1 MIYKLSDREKIL
13 LKYAGIL
20 LLLISFV
27 ALTNYVTAN
36 LRDSKDELFKK
47 LNNFNQSKQLLAQI
61 KVIKNNADIVLS
73 RDEFLQ
79 LIINQGL
86 SYETEGNSILIPGL
100 NDADALGLLDLIE
113 DNNVQ
118 LNNYNLALQQDNL
131 ELTKGL
137 ERVFKPLVS

>member
-20 LLLISFV
+20 LFLISFV

-36 LRDSKDELFKK
+36 LRDSKDELFEK
-47 LNNFNQSKQLLAQI
+47 LNNFNQNKQLLAQI

-73 RDEFLQ
+73 RDEFLE

-86 SYETEGNSILIPGL
+86 SYETEDNSILIPGL
-100 NDADALGLLDLIE
+100 NDTDALGLLDLIE

-118 LNNYNLALQQDNL
+118 LNNYNLALEQDNL
-131 ELTKGL
+131 VLMTLDIDE
-137 ERVFKPLVS
+137 

>member
-36 LRDSKDELFKK
+36 LRYSKDELFEK

-73 RDEFLQ
+73 RDEFLE

-100 NDADALGLLDLIE
+100 NDTDALGLLDLIE

-118 LNNYNLALQQDNL
+118 LNNYNLALEQDNL
-131 ELTKGL
+131 VLMTLDIDE
-137 ERVFKPLVS
+137 

>member
-36 LRDSKDELFKK
+36 LRESKDELFEK

-73 RDEFLQ
+73 RDEFLK

-113 DNNVQ
+113 DNNIQ

-131 ELTKGL
+131 VLMTLDIDE
-137 ERVFKPLVS
+137 

>member
-20 LLLISFV
+20 LFLISFV

-36 LRDSKDELFKK
+36 LRDSKDELFEK

-73 RDEFLQ
+73 RDEFLE

-86 SYETEGNSILIPGL
+86 SYETEDNSILIPGL
-100 NDADALGLLDLIE
+100 NDTDALGLLDLIE

-118 LNNYNLALQQDNL
+118 LNNYNLALEQDNL
-131 ELTKGL
+131 VLMTLDIDE
-137 ERVFKPLVS
+137 

>member
-36 LRDSKDELFKK
+36 LRDSKDELFEK

-73 RDEFLQ
+73 RDEFLE

-100 NDADALGLLDLIE
+100 NDTDALGLLDLIE

-118 LNNYNLALQQDNL
+118 LNNYNLALEQDNL
-131 ELTKGL
+131 VLM
-137 ERVFKPLVS
+137 PLDIDE

>member
-36 LRDSKDELFKK
+36 LRDSKDELFEK

-73 RDEFLQ
+73 RDEFLE

-100 NDADALGLLDLIE
+100 NDTDALGLLDLIE
-113 DNNVQ
+113 DNNVT
-118 LNNYNLALQQDNL
+118 L
-131 ELTKGL
+131 
-137 ERVFKPLVS
+137 P

>member
-36 LRDSKDELFKK
+36 LRDSKDELFEK

-73 RDEFLQ
+73 RDEFLE

-100 NDADALGLLDLIE
+100 NDTDALGLLDLIE

-118 LNNYNLALQQDNL
+118 LNNYNLALEQDNL
-131 ELTKGL
+131 VLMTLYIDE
-137 ERVFKPLVS
+137 

>member
-36 LRDSKDELFKK
+36 LRDSKDELFEK

-73 RDEFLQ
+73 RDEFLE

-86 SYETEGNSILIPGL
+86 SYKTEGNSILIPNL
-100 NDADALGLLDLIE
+100 NDTDALGLLDLIE

-118 LNNYNLALQQDNL
+118 LNNYNLALEQDNL
-131 ELTKGL
+131 VLMTLDIDE
-137 ERVFKPLVS
+137 

>member
-1 MIYKLSDREKIL
+1 MIYNLSDREKIL

-20 LLLISFV
+20 LFLISFV

-36 LRDSKDELFKK
+36 LRDSKDELFEK
-47 LNNFNQSKQLLAQI
+47 LNNFNHSKQLLAQI

-73 RDEFLQ
+73 RDEFLE

-100 NDADALGLLDLIE
+100 NDTDALGLLDLIE

-118 LNNYNLALQQDNL
+118 LNNYNLALEQDNL
-131 ELTKGL
+131 VLMTLDIDE
-137 ERVFKPLVS
+137 

>member
-36 LRDSKDELFKK
+36 LRDSKDELFEK

-73 RDEFLQ
+73 RDEFLE

-100 NDADALGLLDLIE
+100 NDTDALGLLDLIE

-118 LNNYNLALQQDNL
+118 LNNYNLALEQDNL
-131 ELTKGL
+131 VLITLDIDE
-137 ERVFKPLVS
+137 

>member
-20 LLLISFV
+20 LFLISFV

-36 LRDSKDELFKK
+36 LRDSKDELFEK

-73 RDEFLQ
+73 RDEFLE

-100 NDADALGLLDLIE
+100 NDTDALGLLDLIE

-118 LNNYNLALQQDNL
+118 LNNYNIALEQDNL
-131 ELTKGL
+131 VLMTLDIDE
-137 ERVFKPLVS
+137 

>member
-20 LLLISFV
+20 LLLISFA

-36 LRDSKDELFKK
+36 LRDSKDELFEK

-61 KVIKNNADIVLS
+61 KVIKNNTDIVLS
-73 RDEFLQ
+73 RDEFLE

-100 NDADALGLLDLIE
+100 NDTDALGLLDLIE

-118 LNNYNLALQQDNL
+118 LNNYNLALEQDNL
-131 ELTKGL
+131 VLMTLDIDE
-137 ERVFKPLVS
+137 

>member
-1 MIYKLSDREKIL
+1 MIYKLSNREKIL

-36 LRDSKDELFKK
+36 LRDSKDELFEK

-73 RDEFLQ
+73 RDEFLE

-100 NDADALGLLDLIE
+100 NDTDALGLLDLIE

-118 LNNYNLALQQDNL
+118 LNNYNLALEQDNL
-131 ELTKGL
+131 VLMTLDIDE
-137 ERVFKPLVS
+137 

>member
-36 LRDSKDELFKK
+36 LRDSKDELFEK

-73 RDEFLQ
+73 RDEFLE

-100 NDADALGLLDLIE
+100 NDTDALGLLDLIE

-118 LNNYNLALQQDNL
+118 LNNYNLALEQDNL
-131 ELTKGL
+131 VQMTLDIDE
-137 ERVFKPLVS
+137 

>member
-36 LRDSKDELFKK
+36 LRDSKDELFEK

-100 NDADALGLLDLIE
+100 NDTDALGLLDLIE

-118 LNNYNLALQQDNL
+118 LNNYNLALEQDNL
-131 ELTKGL
+131 VLMTLDIDE
-137 ERVFKPLVS
+137 

>member
-36 LRDSKDELFKK
+36 LRESKDELFEK

-73 RDEFLQ
+73 RDEFLK

-113 DNNVQ
+113 DNNIQ

-131 ELTKGL
+131 VLMT
-137 ERVFKPLVS
+137 LVIDE

>member
-36 LRDSKDELFKK
+36 LRDSKDELFEK

-73 RDEFLQ
+73 RDEFLE

-100 NDADALGLLDLIE
+100 NDTDALGLLDLIE
-113 DNNVQ
+113 DNDVQ
-118 LNNYNLALQQDNL
+118 LNNYNLALEQDNL
-131 ELTKGL
+131 VLMTLDIDE
-137 ERVFKPLVS
+137 

>member
-1 MIYKLSDREKIL
+1 MIYKLSDRENIL
-13 LKYAGIL
+13 LKYEGIL
-20 LLLISFV
+20 LFLFSFV

-36 LRDSKDELFKK
+36 LRDSKDELFEK
-47 LNNFNQSKQLLAQI
+47 LNNFNQNKQLLAQI

-73 RDEFLQ
+73 RDEFLE

-100 NDADALGLLDLIE
+100 NDTDALGLLDLIE

-118 LNNYNLALQQDNL
+118 LNNYNLALEQDNL
-131 ELTKGL
+131 VLMTLDIDE
-137 ERVFKPLVS
+137 

>member
-36 LRDSKDELFKK
+36 IRDSKDELFEK
-47 LNNFNQSKQLLAQI
+47 LNNFNQNKQLLAQI

-73 RDEFLQ
+73 RDEFLE

-100 NDADALGLLDLIE
+100 NDTDALGLLDLIE

-118 LNNYNLALQQDNL
+118 LNNYNLALEQDNL
-131 ELTKGL
+131 VLMTLDIDE
-137 ERVFKPLVS
+137 

>member
-36 LRDSKDELFKK
+36 LRESKDELFEK

-73 RDEFLQ
+73 RDEFLK

-113 DNNVQ
+113 DNNIQ
-118 LNNYNLALQQDNL
+118 LNNYNLALQQDS
-131 ELTKGL
+131 
-137 ERVFKPLVS
+137 LVLMTLDIDE

>member
-20 LLLISFV
+20 LFLISFV

-36 LRDSKDELFKK
+36 LRDSKDELFEK

-73 RDEFLQ
+73 RDEFLE

-100 NDADALGLLDLIE
+100 NDTDALGLLDLIE

-118 LNNYNLALQQDNL
+118 LNNYNLALEQDNL
-131 ELTKGL
+131 VLMTLDIDE
-137 ERVFKPLVS
+137 

>member
-36 LRDSKDELFKK
+36 LRESKDELFEK

-73 RDEFLQ
+73 RDEFLK

-113 DNNVQ
+113 DNNIQ
-118 LNNYNLALQQDNL
+118 LNNYNLAFQQDNL
-131 ELTKGL
+131 VLMTLDIDE
-137 ERVFKPLVS
+137 

>member
-36 LRDSKDELFKK
+36 LRDSKDELFEK

-73 RDEFLQ
+73 RDEFLE

-100 NDADALGLLDLIE
+100 NDTDALGLLDLIE

-118 LNNYNLALQQDNL
+118 LNNYNLALEQDNL
-131 ELTKGL
+131 VLMTLDIDE
-137 ERVFKPLVS
+137 

>member
-36 LRDSKDELFKK
+36 LRDSKDELFEK
-47 LNNFNQSKQLLAQI
+47 LNNFNQNKQLLAQI

-73 RDEFLQ
+73 RDEFLE

-100 NDADALGLLDLIE
+100 NDTDALGLLDLIE

-118 LNNYNLALQQDNL
+118 LNNYNLALEQDNL
-131 ELTKGL
+131 VLMTLDIDE
-137 ERVFKPLVS
+137 

>member
-36 LRDSKDELFKK
+36 LRDSKDELFEK

-73 RDEFLQ
+73 RDEFLE

-100 NDADALGLLDLIE
+100 NDTDALGLLDLIE
-113 DNNVQ
+113 DNNIQ
-118 LNNYNLALQQDNL
+118 LNNYNLALEQDNL
-131 ELTKGL
+131 VLMTLDIDE
-137 ERVFKPLVS
+137 

>member
-36 LRDSKDELFKK
+36 LRDSKDELFVK

-73 RDEFLQ
+73 RDEFLE

-100 NDADALGLLDLIE
+100 NDTDALGLLDLIE

-118 LNNYNLALQQDNL
+118 LNNYNLALEQDNL
-131 ELTKGL
+131 VLMTLDIDE
-137 ERVFKPLVS
+137 

>member
-20 LLLISFV
+20 LFLISFV

-36 LRDSKDELFKK
+36 LRDSKDELFEK

-73 RDEFLQ
+73 RDEFLE

-100 NDADALGLLDLIE
+100 NDTDALGLLDLIE
-113 DNNVQ
+113 DNNIQ
-118 LNNYNLALQQDNL
+118 LNNYNLALEQDNL
-131 ELTKGL
+131 VLMTLDIDE
-137 ERVFKPLVS
+137 

>member
-20 LLLISFV
+20 LFLISFV

-36 LRDSKDELFKK
+36 LRDSKDELFEK
-47 LNNFNQSKQLLAQI
+47 LNNFNKNKQLLAQI

-73 RDEFLQ
+73 RDEFLE

-100 NDADALGLLDLIE
+100 NDTDALGLLDLIE

-118 LNNYNLALQQDNL
+118 LNNYNLALEQDNL
-131 ELTKGL
+131 VLMTLDIDE
-137 ERVFKPLVS
+137 

>member
-20 LLLISFV
+20 LFLISFV

-36 LRDSKDELFKK
+36 LRDSKDELFEK
-47 LNNFNQSKQLLAQI
+47 LNNFNQNKQLLAQI

-73 RDEFLQ
+73 RDEFLE

-100 NDADALGLLDLIE
+100 NDTDALGLLDLIE

-118 LNNYNLALQQDNL
+118 LNNYNLALEQDNL
-131 ELTKGL
+131 VLMTLDIDE
-137 ERVFKPLVS
+137 

>member
-36 LRDSKDELFKK
+36 LRDSKDELFEK

-73 RDEFLQ
+73 RDEFLE

-100 NDADALGLLDLIE
+100 NDTDALGLLDLIE

-131 ELTKGL
+131 VLMTLDIDE
-137 ERVFKPLVS
+137 

>member
-36 LRDSKDELFKK
+36 LRDSKDELFEK
-47 LNNFNQSKQLLAQI
+47 LNNFDQSKQLLAQI

-73 RDEFLQ
+73 RDEFLE

-100 NDADALGLLDLIE
+100 NDTDALGLLDLIE

-118 LNNYNLALQQDNL
+118 LNNYNLALEQDNL
-131 ELTKGL
+131 VLMTLDIDE
-137 ERVFKPLVS
+137 

>member
-36 LRDSKDELFKK
+36 LRDSKDELFEK

-73 RDEFLQ
+73 RDEFLE

-100 NDADALGLLDLIE
+100 NDTDALGLLDLIE

-118 LNNYNLALQQDNL
+118 LNNNKLALEQDNL
-131 ELTKGL
+131 VLKTL
-137 ERVFKPLVS
+137 DIDQ

>member
-36 LRDSKDELFKK
+36 LRDSKDELFEK
-47 LNNFNQSKQLLAQI
+47 LNNFNQNKQLLAQI

-73 RDEFLQ
+73 RDEFLE

-100 NDADALGLLDLIE
+100 NDTDALGLLDLIE

-118 LNNYNLALQQDNL
+118 LNKYNLALEQDNL
-131 ELTKGL
+131 VLMTLDIDE
-137 ERVFKPLVS
+137 

>member
-36 LRDSKDELFKK
+36 LRDSKDELFEK

-73 RDEFLQ
+73 RDEFLE

-86 SYETEGNSILIPGL
+86 SYETEDNSILIPGL
-100 NDADALGLLDLIE
+100 NDTDSLGLLDLIE

-118 LNNYNLALQQDNL
+118 LNNYNLALEQDNL
-131 ELTKGL
+131 VLM
-137 ERVFKPLVS
+137 PLDIDE

>member
-36 LRDSKDELFKK
+36 LRDSKDELFVK

-73 RDEFLQ
+73 RDEFLE

-100 NDADALGLLDLIE
+100 NDTDALGLLDLIE
-113 DNNVQ
+113 DNNIQ
-118 LNNYNLALQQDNL
+118 LNNYNLALEQDNL
-131 ELTKGL
+131 VLMTLDIDE
-137 ERVFKPLVS
+137 

>member
-36 LRDSKDELFKK
+36 LRDSKDELFEK

-86 SYETEGNSILIPGL
+86 SYETEGNNILIPGL
-100 NDADALGLLDLIE
+100 NDTDALGLLDLIE

-131 ELTKGL
+131 VLMTLDINE
-137 ERVFKPLVS
+137 

>member
-36 LRDSKDELFKK
+36 LRDSKDELFEK

-73 RDEFLQ
+73 RDEFLE

-100 NDADALGLLDLIE
+100 NDTDALGLLDLIE

-118 LNNYNLALQQDNL
+118 LNNFNLALEQDNL
-131 ELTKGL
+131 VLMTLDIDE
-137 ERVFKPLVS
+137 

>member
-20 LLLISFV
+20 LFLISFV

-36 LRDSKDELFKK
+36 LRDSKDELFEK

-73 RDEFLQ
+73 RDEFLE
-79 LIINQGL
+79 LIIKQGL

-100 NDADALGLLDLIE
+100 NDTDALGLLDLIE

-118 LNNYNLALQQDNL
+118 LNNYNLALEQDNL
-131 ELTKGL
+131 VLMTLDIDE
-137 ERVFKPLVS
+137 